1 MQKSVFFLEH
11 PILVPV
17 FFIYPWRNRSRVR
30 VFFACIVGTAHN
42 QFAFVFKSNLWKCF
56 RFRAL
61 FFCSVSAC
69 CCFYFSLSWQT
80 LFFSCFRIISV
91 VLAVSRYLPH
101 VLRDGHYFLLPG
113 PRARAVL
120 QSQSLEFRFNFLQ
133 GNNNGICLQ
142 SFSRYLNCQKPN
154 KILM

>member
-1 MQKSVFFLEH
+1 MQKSVIFLEH

-30 VFFACIVGTAHN
+30 VFFVCILGIAHN

-69 CCFYFSLSWQT
+69 CCFYFPLSWQN

-91 VLAVSRYLPH
+91 VLTVSRYLPH
-101 VLRDGHYFLLPG
+101 DFWDGHYFLLPS
-113 PRARAVL
+113 PLARAAL
-120 QSQSLEFRFNFLQ
+120 QSQSLEFRFNFPQ
-133 GNNNGICLQ
+133 GNNNGKRLQ

-154 KILM
+154 KISM